1 MNEKFVQEMK
11 ERLENELG
19 QLIKDLSGFA
29 KQDPKATRTDFVS
42 KFPEYG
48 DDDDENASEV
58 ATYSN
63 NIALEDK
70 LEKEVRDIKNA
81 LERIEKKGYGMC
93 KYCKTEITEDRLR
106 ARPTSTS
113 CVACKKTLTQEL

>member
-1 MNEKFVQEMK
+1 MNEQFVLEMK
-11 ERLENELG
+11 ERLEKELA

-29 KQDPKATRTDFVS
+29 EQDPKATTTDFVS
-42 KFPEYG
+42 RFPEYG
-48 DDDDENASEV
+48 DDEDENAGEV

-63 NIALEDK
+63 NLALENK

-81 LERIEKKGYGMC
+81 LGRIEQSGYGTC
-93 KYCKTEITEDRLR
+93 KYCETDISEDRLR

>member
-1 MNEKFVQEMK
+1 MNEQFVQEMQ
-11 ERLENELG
+11 ERLEKELA
-19 QLIKDLSGFA
+19 QLMKDLSGFA
-29 KQDPKATRTDFVS
+29 EQDPKATRTDFVS

-48 DDDDENASEV
+48 DDEDENANEV

-63 NIALEDK
+63 NIALENK

-81 LERIEKKGYGMC
+81 LERIKKDGYGVC
-93 KYCKTEITEDRLR
+93 KYCKTDITEDRLR